1 MMTQEPLTL
10 YKLIIL
16 YMLDQVDF
24 PLTTAQL
31 TEFILEQEYTNY
43 LTLQQ
48 ALAELSD
55 SGLIKAQ
62 TIRNRTRLTNT
73 KEGNETLQF
82 FGNRI
87 SDAIREDIAKFFDE
101 QEINLRSQVNITADY
116 YKSTSGEYEVHMVAK
131 EKEVT
136 LVDLTLSVPDE
147 TMAEE
152 MCDKWEKQNQEIYQ
166 YLMEHLM

>member
-73 KEGNETLQF
+73 K
-82 FGNRI
+82 
-87 SDAIREDIAKFFDE
+87 
-101 QEINLRSQVNITADY
+101 
-116 YKSTSGEYEVHMVAK
+116 
-131 EKEVT
+131 
-136 LVDLTLSVPDE
+136 
-147 TMAEE
+147 
-152 MCDKWEKQNQEIYQ
+152 
-166 YLMEHLM
+166 

>member
-1 MMTQEPLTL
+1 MTQEPLTL
-10 YKLIIL
+10 YKLIVL

-31 TEFILEQEYTNY
+31 TEFILEQEYTTY

-48 ALAELSD
+48 ALSELNEA
-55 SGLIKAQ
+55 GLIETQ
-62 TIRNRTRLTNT
+62 TIRNRTRLKNT
-73 KEGNETLQF
+73 KEGSETLKF

-101 QEINLRSQVNITADY
+101 QEIHLRSQVNITADY

-131 EKEVT
+131 EKDVL
-136 LVDLTLSVPDE
+136 LVDLTLSVPE
-147 TMAEE
+147 EKMAEE

-166 YLMEHLM
+166 YLMTTLL

>member
-1 MMTQEPLTL
+1 
-10 YKLIIL
+10 
-16 YMLDQVDF
+16 MLDCVDF
-24 PLTTAQL
+24 PLTTAQIS
-31 TEFILEQEYTNY
+31 EFILEQGYTNY

-48 ALAELSD
+48 SLAELIDSD
-55 SGLIKAQ
+55 LIHTQ
-62 TIRNRTRLTNT
+62 TIRNRTRLSNT

-87 SDAIREDIAKFFDE
+87 SDAIKEDIAHYFAE

-131 EKEVT
+131 EKEVL

-147 TMAEE
+147 AMAES

-166 YLMEHLM
+166 YLMTTLL

>member
-1 MMTQEPLTL
+1 MTQEPLML

-16 YMLDQVDF
+16 YMLDCVDF
-24 PLTTAQL
+24 PLTTAQIS
-31 TEFILEQEYTNY
+31 EFILEQGYTNY

-48 ALAELSD
+48 VLAELGD
-55 SGLIKAQ
+55 SGFIKMQ

-73 KEGNETLQF
+73 KEGSETLQF
-82 FGNRI
+82 FENRI
-87 SDAIREDIAKFFDE
+87 SDAIREDIAKFFKE
-101 QEINLRSQVNITADY
+101 QEINLRNQVNVTADY

-131 EKEVT
+131 EKEVV

-147 TMAEE
+147 AMAEA

-166 YLMEHLM
+166 YLMTTLL

>member
-1 MMTQEPLTL
+1 MFAHTSAYCFRRVLVVFSSYFIAL
-10 YKLIIL
+10 YPCAIKFSSL
-16 YMLDQVDF
+16 F
-24 PLTTAQL
+24 RA
-31 TEFILEQEYTNY
+31 
-43 LTLQQ
+43 LQQ

-166 YLMEHLM
+166 YLMTTLL